1 VLNTEA
7 HPFPTF
13 ELGKLFK
20 TGWTR
25 KERDADGNLV
35 KLVRKAGEGD
45 AAGTVAGAEA
55 VVGDVVD
62 KVGDAITKATK
73 VVST

>member
-25 KERDADGNLV
+25 KARDANGNLV
-35 KLVRKAGEGD
+35 KYVKKAGEGD
-45 AAGTVAGAEA
+45 AGAGAAVAGEVLSEA
-55 VVGDVVD
+55 
-62 KVGDAITKATK
+62 GDAITKATK
-73 VVST
+73 VTST

>member
-25 KERDADGNLV
+25 KERDPDGNLV
-35 KLVRKAGEGD
+35 KVVRKATEGE
-45 AAGTVAGAEA
+45 AAAAVAGE
-55 VVGDVVD
+55 VVD

-73 VVST
+73 VVVST